1 LTPSTTK
8 VVAEPDV
15 MVPFAAEYTGVV
27 GSNAAVAKLT
37 AVKFVAVAMLGA
49 LK

>member
-1 LTPSTTK
+1 MLTPSTTR
-8 VVAEPDV
+8 VAADPAV
-15 MVPFAAEYTGVV
+15 MVPLAAEYAEV
-27 GSNAAVAKLT
+27 GSAAVVAAPT